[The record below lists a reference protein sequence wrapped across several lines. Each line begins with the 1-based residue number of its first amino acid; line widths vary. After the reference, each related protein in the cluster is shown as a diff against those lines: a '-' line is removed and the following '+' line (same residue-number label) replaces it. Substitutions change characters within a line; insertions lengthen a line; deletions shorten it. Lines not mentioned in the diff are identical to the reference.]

1 MCIQLELTP
10 AAGPCRAGAPSV
22 FLVDDEPRVRD
33 GLRNLL
39 RSQGC
44 SVSGEAG
51 NGSEAFAHTGLAGS
65 SLVLLDLAL
74 NGESGL
80 DLIGPLRERGLRVL
94 VCSMHEGTHMIRSAL
109 NAGANG
115 YVTKREAAGHLIHGI
130 EVILTGAPYLSPR
143 TAAALAVKYG

>member
-1 MCIQLELTP
+1 MHIQPEQELAVKSGRGV
-10 AAGPCRAGAPSV
+10 AASV
-22 FLVDDEPRVRD
+22 FLLDDEPRVRD
-33 GLRNLL
+33 GLKNLL

-51 NGSEAFAHTGLAGS
+51 SGSEAFAHTGLAGS

-80 DLIGPLRERGLRVL
+80 DLIKPLRERGLRVL
-94 VCSMHEGTHMIRSAL
+94 ICSMHEGAHMIRSAL
-109 NAGANG
+109 TAGANG
-115 YVTKREAAGHLIHGI
+115 YVTKREAAGHLIHCI